1 MHGEIIMFYHIILNF
16 SLICFI
22 TFILTI
28 WFESDI
34 VQTIGKLTNTRNLL
48 KLPEFEKYKLEE
60 DVMSNYAN
68 FLYEKYPGYFTKL
81 ISCPIC
87 LCFWNNLLI
96 ISSSVLYIGY
106 PLIFILILFPV
117 NYIFSLLLYLIIRK
131 LL

>member
-1 MHGEIIMFYHIILNF
+1 MFNMFIHLILDLAAICEISFL
-16 SLICFI
+16 L
-22 TFILTI
+22 LI

-60 DVMSNYAN
+60 DVMSNYPN
-68 FLYEKYPGYFTKL
+68 FLYEKYPGYLTKL

-87 LCFWNNLLI
+87 LCFWSTLLS
-96 ISSSVLYIGY
+96 ISSFVSYLGY
-106 PLIFILILFPV
+106 PVEYSLILFPI
-117 NYIFSLLLYLIIRK
+117 NYIFSLFIYLIIRK

>member
-1 MHGEIIMFYHIILNF
+1 MFDMFIHIILDLA
-16 SLICFI
+16 LICEISF
-22 TFILTI
+22 FLLI

-68 FLYEKYPGYFTKL
+68 FLYAKYPGYLTKL

-87 LCFWNNLLI
+87 LCFWSNLI
-96 ISSSVLYIGY
+96 TITTFVYYIGY
-106 PLIFILILFPV
+106 PIEYSLILLPI